1 MGNWRNDPAFL
12 RMDSRKRQKVEELF
26 DTLNGKNIND
36 VLPLITNWNMQVK
49 QQDIS
54 FTNEENGLLSKLF
67 LQELSPGQMKQFE
80 FLKSFI
86 NK

>member
-1 MGNWRNDPAFL
+1 MENWRNDPAFL
-12 RMDSRKRQKVEELF
+12 SMDSRKRQKVEELF

-36 VLPLITNWNMQVK
+36 ALPVITNWNMQLK
-49 QQDIS
+49 QQNIS
-54 FTNEENGLLSKLF
+54 FTNEENNLLSKLF